1 MRVEKLVLKN
11 YAPIYAAQK
20 SRYFEIDFKPNK
32 NKVTLLVG
40 PMGSGKTSILS
51 TLHPF
56 AYAGSFDTRDE
67 KDIFLEGEV
76 GYKEIHYKESN
87 FFYIIKHHYTP
98 TKTGRSVKSFIT
110 KDGKELNPNGNVT
123 SFKEIV
129 KEELGIDENLMR
141 LIRLGPN
148 VTNFA
153 DLKTASRKE
162 YITDL
167 MEELDVY
174 SKYFKKINDDNR
186 FLKNNLAN
194 IVSKLEKLHIV
205 DLDYEKEDLTNL
217 KEQAEK
223 TKKAIEKNLVDYGSL
238 ESQLQNERFANIRE
252 KIMES
257 KSSLN
262 DTNSAINKILK
273 WFEKNNVDISDKKK
287 LKKAMK
293 EMTELLVLKGKKESS
308 IAANL
313 VVLDSLYNTK
323 DNKES
328 QLKFMKTNDEIDAL
342 KEKKKSLLSKN
353 ALLEKEY
360 SIKNKSFNYTK
371 DDLLLALSLLQEID
385 VIVQQIYESGSKVV
399 QETVSLIRRG
409 KNVEGYAAN
418 KVTSLDKKIE
428 KKTGKS
434 TTYEDESVVVL
445 YVPKTCELNNCPYYN
460 RYHQKAEKVGD
471 SLESLETKREYYLN
485 MVAIS
490 KKIDYIFMILKT
502 NTKLTEKLPF
512 DYFLSS
518 KILEAMSELKVIYD
532 EEFITSLIT
541 EIEAYNEYNENL
553 SIMEEIEK
561 ELGYIKNSGLDI
573 SLVQKEYNDTIK
585 EISRLEE
592 VNNRERMEV
601 EKIALKIDEY
611 NELTIKLETA
621 ESYIENKK
629 QLDETKKTLED
640 NLIRLNKDIVEKDDL
655 MCKFNSLKV
664 ELRRLN
670 EYSDKLKSMIQEKE
684 FKIRE
689 FHNLKKD
696 IAMIN
701 SKFEEIKLIRNSLTS
716 NEGIPLLFVQL
727 YFQETKQIV
736 NRLLERIWNGDL
748 EIADFDISDN
758 KFDIPYYRS
767 SIRIDDIKNASQ
779 GESSFFSLALSFA
792 LLIQTN
798 SRYNVMLLDE
808 IDGPFDTEN
817 REKFIDIFEAQ
828 MDTIDAEQAF
838 VISHNN
844 TFDNY
849 AINLINFGSEDDL
862 DGYKNVT
869 QLKIKL

>member
-1 MRVEKLVLKN
+1 MN
-11 YAPIYAAQK
+11 
-20 SRYFEIDFKPNK
+20 
-32 NKVTLLVG
+32 
-40 PMGSGKTSILS
+40 
-51 TLHPF
+51 
-56 AYAGSFDTRDE
+56 
-67 KDIFLEGEV
+67 
-76 GYKEIHYKESN
+76 
-87 FFYIIKHHYTP
+87 
-98 TKTGRSVKSFIT
+98 
-110 KDGKELNPNGNVT
+110 
-123 SFKEIV
+123 
-129 KEELGIDENLMR
+129 
-141 LIRLGPN
+141 
-148 VTNFA
+148 
-153 DLKTASRKE
+153 
-162 YITDL
+162 
-167 MEELDVY
+167 
-174 SKYFKKINDDNR
+174 
-186 FLKNNLAN
+186 
-194 IVSKLEKLHIV
+194 
-205 DLDYEKEDLTNL
+205 
-217 KEQAEK
+217 
-223 TKKAIEKNLVDYGSL
+223 
-238 ESQLQNERFANIRE
+238 
-252 KIMES
+252 
-257 KSSLN
+257 
-262 DTNSAINKILK
+262 
-273 WFEKNNVDISDKKK
+273 
-287 LKKAMK
+287 
-293 EMTELLVLKGKKESS
+293 
-308 IAANL
+308 
-313 VVLDSLYNTK
+313 
-323 DNKES
+323 
-328 QLKFMKTNDEIDAL
+328 
-342 KEKKKSLLSKN
+342 
-353 ALLEKEY
+353 
-360 SIKNKSFNYTK
+360 
-371 DDLLLALSLLQEID
+371 
-385 VIVQQIYESGSKVV
+385 
-399 QETVSLIRRG
+399 
-409 KNVEGYAAN
+409 
-418 KVTSLDKKIE
+418 
-428 KKTGKS
+428 
-434 TTYEDESVVVL
+434 
-445 YVPKTCELNNCPYYN
+445 
-460 RYHQKAEKVGD
+460 
-471 SLESLETKREYYLN
+471 
-485 MVAIS
+485 
-490 KKIDYIFMILKT
+490 
-502 NTKLTEKLPF
+502 
-512 DYFLSS
+512 
-518 KILEAMSELKVIYD
+518 ELKVIYD

-553 SIMEEIEK
+553 TIIDEIEK

-585 EISRLEE
+585 EIYRLEE

-601 EKIALKIDEY
+601 EKITLKIDEC

-621 ESYIENKK
+621 EAYIENKK

-640 NLIRLNKDIVEKDDL
+640 NLFQLNKDIIEKDEL
-655 MCKFNSLKV
+655 LSKFNSVKI

-792 LLIQTN
+792 LLIQTD

-849 AINLINFGSEDDL
+849 AVNLINFGSEDDL

>member
-273 WFEKNNVDISDKKK
+273 WFEKNDVDISDKKK

-445 YVPKTCELNNCPYYN
+445 YVPKSCELNNCPYYN

-471 SLESLETKREYYLN
+471 SLELLETKREYYLN

-828 MDTIDAEQAF
+828 MNTIDAEQAF

-849 AINLINFGSEDDL
+849 AVNLINFGSEDDL

>member
-20 SRYFEIDFKPNK
+20 SRYFEIEFKPNK

-87 FFYIIKHHYTP
+87 FFYVIKHHYTP
-98 TKTGRSVKSFIT
+98 TKTGRSVKSFIM
-110 KDGKELNPNGNVT
+110 KDGEELNPNGNVT

-141 LIRLGPN
+141 LVRLGPN

-186 FLKNNLAN
+186 FLKNNLSN

-205 DLDYEKEDLTNL
+205 DLDYEKEDLGNL

-223 TKKAIEKNLVDYGSL
+223 CKKSIEKNLVDYGSL
-238 ESQLQNERFANIRE
+238 ESQLRNERFLNLKE
-252 KIMES
+252 KVMES
-257 KSSLN
+257 RSSLN
-262 DTNSAINKILK
+262 ETRSSINKILK
-273 WFEKNNVDISDKKK
+273 WFENNDVDTNDRKK
-287 LKKAMK
+287 LKKTMK
-293 EMTELLVLKGKKESS
+293 EMTDLLVLKGKRESS
-308 IAANL
+308 ISANL

-323 DNKES
+323 DSKES
-328 QLKFMKTNDEIDAL
+328 QLKFMKTNDEIEAL
-342 KEKKKSLLSKN
+342 KEKKKGLLSKN
-353 ALLEKEY
+353 ALLEKDY
-360 SIKNKSFNYTK
+360 SIKNKTYTYTK

-434 TTYEDESVVVL
+434 ITYEDESVVVL
-445 YVPKTCELNNCPYYN
+445 YVPKSCELSNCPYYN
-460 RYHQKAEKVGD
+460 RYHQKEEKKGD
-471 SLESLETKREYYLN
+471 SLDSLETKREYYLN

-502 NTKLTEKLPF
+502 NTKLTDRLPF
-512 DYFLSS
+512 NYFLSS
-518 KILEAMSELKVIYD
+518 KILEAMSELKVIYN
-532 EEFITSLIT
+532 EEYITSLIT
-541 EIEAYNEYNENL
+541 EIEAYDEYTENL
-553 SIMEEIEK
+553 SIMEEIDK
-561 ELGYIKNSGLDI
+561 ELGYIKNSGLDVSAI
-573 SLVQKEYNDTIK
+573 QKEYNDILK

-592 VNNRERMEV
+592 VNERERIEI
-601 EKIALKIDEY
+601 EKITLKIDKC
-611 NELTIKLETA
+611 NELTNKLETA
-621 ESYIENKK
+621 ESYMESKK
-629 QLDETKKTLED
+629 QLDETNKELED
-640 NLIRLNKDIVEKDDL
+640 RLVQLNKNIMEKDEL
-655 MCKFNSLKV
+655 LSKFNSVKI

-670 EYSDKLKSMIQEKE
+670 EYSDKVKSMIQEKE

-689 FHNLKKD
+689 FYNLKKD
-696 IAMIN
+696 ITMIN
-701 SKFEEIKLIRNSLTS
+701 SKFEEIKLIRSSLTS

-736 NRLLERIWNGDL
+736 NRLLERVWNGDL

-798 SRYNVMLLDE
+798 SHYNIMLLDE

-817 REKFIDIFEAQ
+817 REKFIDILEAQ
-828 MDTIDAEQAF
+828 METINAEQVF
-838 VISHNN
+838 MISHNN

-849 AINLINFGSEDDL
+849 AVNLINFGSENDL